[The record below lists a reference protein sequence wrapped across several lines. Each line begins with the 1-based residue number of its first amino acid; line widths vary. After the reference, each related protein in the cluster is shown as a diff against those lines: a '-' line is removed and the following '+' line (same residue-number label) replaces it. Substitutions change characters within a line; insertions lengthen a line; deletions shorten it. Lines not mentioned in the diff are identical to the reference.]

1 LLRVRQAPTK
11 REIDARARTAT
22 ETLTALR

>member
-1 LLRVRQAPTK
+1 VRQAPTK

-22 ETLTALR
+22 ETLTALH